1 MKLFVKK
8 LGGMRY
14 RLTAILLV
22 FAALA
27 ALAGCS
33 GGGDTD
39 VSGDVSVDSESKT
52 YTVSVSTV
60 GGMAFADT
68 DVYVYADDSL
78 SELVNFGKTDENG
91 IAEFSLPQKDG
102 YAIVLPSVKA
112 GYNTEASYSFSGST
126 AIITLTSSLI
136 KGDIT
141 TANLTLGDVMY
152 DCEITDINGEK
163 HTLSDVLAEKKMV
176 LLNFWNTG
184 CTWCWTEF
192 PIMASVYEQY
202 SADLEIFALDP
213 DPYGTD
219 TVLEI
224 QAELAEHDLSLPFK
238 IAKVPY
244 AWASTFAVSG
254 YPVSV
259 VVDRYGVICLLE
271 EGAITSKGAWINIFD
286 HFTSDDYEQKLVNDA
301 KDLVVKTKPAYE
313 MESEET
319 VSAALGCTDL
329 DVKFYASDD
338 EYSWPFLTGE
348 KNGAECVYA
357 SNKNIDSS
365 YAILCADVTLK
376 AGQAIGIDYFS
387 STELGTDILHI
398 IVDDEDV
405 FRISGQTEDWVSVY
419 PCVAEKDG
427 TYKLVLSYIK
437 DDDTDD
443 GEDTVYLRN
452 LRVIDAKDIDTPS
465 YLPKE
470 VASTEDG
477 FEYEYKTVVY
487 NETDGYYH
495 VDTAN
500 GPLLLA
506 NLTAGISQFNETETV
521 YMLLYNRGELVVDGE
536 DLYTVLQTYAGYA
549 SNATLTG
556 FCPVT
561 EELAV
566 CLKAL
571 AKVEGFDPDDPDEW
585 LKMCRYYA
593 AYGTNGAQLE
603 NPIKGLANF
612 CAYKATLGKNVSTN
626 CIVYDRMIYPRGLWV
641 EFTPAQ
647 SGVYRITSV
656 SQSAEGVEGWLFDDS
671 GNELLVYEPDERM
684 FDSDEVSMVYYMEAG
699 KSYYFSIAFWDL
711 YEEGTINYDIE
722 YVAQSTKLF
731 RLASQPYFTYQVD
744 DVSGSMNYTI
754 AGGIDV
760 VLGDDGIWYED
771 LGKTADGKQ
780 RYGGALYVDFT
791 GSNGLFSNPIMSYD
805 NVTGMIDMG
814 GFDFTRTE
822 EDEYI
827 LSILRAQ
834 GNDKEATIN
843 YLKETWDT
851 KYDDYCETYQVEDVL
866 AGRYHGTGKDCTE
879 EIRKYISQVDNS
891 ANVERNGCVLATKE
905 LTDLL
910 QMLMDKYTFSGV
922 EHSWTKLCY
931 YYDYLG
937 PEIPE

>member
-1 MKLFVKK
+1 MKAFVKK

-14 RLTAILLV
+14 RLTAMLLV
-22 FAALA
+22 LTALA
-27 ALAGCS
+27 ALVGCS
-33 GGGDTD
+33 DGEKTD
-39 VSGDVSVDSESKT
+39 VSGDTSVDSEAKT

-60 GGMAFADT
+60 GGMALAET

-78 SELVNFGKTDENG
+78 SELVNFGKTDANG
-91 IAEFSLPQKDG
+91 IAEFTLPQKDG
-102 YAIVLPSVKA
+102 YAITLPSVKA
-112 GYNTEASYSFSGST
+112 GYNAEASYSFSGGT
-126 AIITLTSSLI
+126 AIITLSSSLI
-136 KGDIT
+136 KGDVT
-141 TANLTLGDVMY
+141 TAKLALGDVMY
-152 DCEITDINGEK
+152 DCELTDINGEK
-163 HTLSDVLAEKKMV
+163 HTLSAVLAEKKMV

-202 SADLEIFALDP
+202 GDDIEIFALDP
-213 DPYGTD
+213 DPFGTD
-219 TVLEI
+219 TVDEI
-224 QAELAEHDLSLPFK
+224 RAELAEHDLSLPFK
-238 IAKVPY
+238 VAKVPY
-244 AWASTFAVSG
+244 AWANTFAISG

-259 VVDRYGVICLLE
+259 IVDRYGVICLLE

-286 HFTSDDYEQKLVNDA
+286 HFTSDEYEQKLVNDA

-319 VSAALGCTDL
+319 VAAALGCSDL
-329 DVKFYASDD
+329 GVKFYASDD
-338 EYSWPFLTGE
+338 EYSWPFMTGE
-348 KNGAECVYA
+348 KDGLECVYA
-357 SNKNIDSS
+357 SNNGIDSS
-365 YAILCADVTLK
+365 YAILCAEVTLK

-387 STELGTDILHI
+387 STELGTDILHM
-398 IVDDEDV
+398 IVDDEDI
-405 FRISGQTEDWVSVY
+405 FRISGQSDEWVSVY
-419 PCVAEKDG
+419 PCVADKDG

-437 DDDTDD
+437 DEDTDN

-452 LRVIDAKDIDTPS
+452 LRIVNVEDIDSPC

-470 VASTEDG
+470 VASTQDG
-477 FEYEYKTVVY
+477 FEYEYKTIVY
-487 NETDGYYH
+487 NEADGYYH

-506 NLTAGISQFNETETV
+506 NLTAGTSLFNEEETV
-521 YMLLYNRGELVVDGE
+521 YDLLCDRGEFVVDGK
-536 DLYTVLQTYAGYA
+536 DLFKVIQTYAGYA

-561 EELAV
+561 EELAEG
-566 CLKAL
+566 LKAF
-571 AKVEGFDPDDPDEW
+571 AKVEGFDPDDTDEW

-603 NPIKGLANF
+603 NPINGLANF
-612 CAYKATLGKNVSTN
+612 CAYKGTLGKNVPTN
-626 CIVYDRMIYPRGLWV
+626 YLLYDRMIYPRGLWV
-641 EFTPAQ
+641 EFTPTQA
-647 SGVYRITSV
+647 GVYRITSV
-656 SQSAEGVEGWLFDDS
+656 SQSAEGVEGWLYDDS
-671 GNELLVYEPDERM
+671 GNELLSYEPDERM

-699 KSYYFSIAFWDL
+699 KSYYFSIVFWDL
-711 YEEGTINYDIE
+711 YEEGKINYDIE
-722 YVAQSTKLF
+722 YVAPSTKLF
-731 RLASQPYFTYQVD
+731 RLASQPYFTYEVD
-744 DVSGSMNYTI
+744 NVSGSMNYTI

-771 LGKTADGKQ
+771 LGKNSAGQQ

-791 GSNGLFSNPIMSYD
+791 GSNGLFSNPIMSYGD
-805 NVTGMIDMG
+805 ITGMIDMG

-827 LSILRAQ
+827 LSILSAQ
-834 GNDKEATIN
+834 DNDNEATIK
-843 YLKETWDT
+843 YLKEAWDAQ
-851 KYDDYCETYQVEDVL
+851 YDEYFESYQVEDVL
-866 AGRYHGTGKDCTE
+866 AGKYHGKGEDLTE

-905 LTDLL
+905 LTDIL